1 METSELPIA
10 SKNADDEGEK
20 KSKFDST
27 GEGKESEPKKNVEKA
42 KSIDEMMKYLNDI
55 SNEHQS
61 LSDRKR
67 IQQVFTSFQEKG
79 RGLGSIAGLN
89 QKKAQLAYE
98 KIFEEWKVDLTGQQ
112 EQRLEED
119 HFEPLFEQYAG
130 KGDFT
135 TIRASDAV
143 PFMRELM
150 DISYEDKL

>member
-1 METSELPIA
+1 
-10 SKNADDEGEK
+10 
-20 KSKFDST
+20 
-27 GEGKESEPKKNVEKA
+27 
-42 KSIDEMMKYLNDI
+42 MMKYLNDI

-61 LSDRKR
+61 ISDRKR
-67 IQQVFTSFQEKG
+67 IQQVFSSLQEKG

-98 KIFEEWKVDLTGQQ
+98 KVFEEWKVDLTSQQ